1 LRRGFEVMI
10 EIETTEPHL
19 HRCDCCGGLTTT
31 LVRFVHKDGV
41 AHAVYYAAF
50 TESHPDRGA
59 TSLVSIGP
67 WGEGADPEDRSA
79 FALHLWQNESGFNVS
94 VVDGASSPW
103 ADKPI
108 LGKVQTREEA
118 LQHPLLSEVFHITD
132 HMFTDDEL
140 LLSFFRSS
148 RPDA

>member
-1 LRRGFEVMI
+1 ML
-10 EIETTEPHL
+10 EIEMTEPHVS
-19 HRCDCCGGLTTT
+19 HCDCCGGTTTT
-31 LVRFVHKDGV
+31 LVRFVHKDGD

-50 TESHPDRGA
+50 TEKHPDRGV

-67 WGEGADPEDRSA
+67 WGEGSDPADRSA
-79 FALHLWQNESGFNVS
+79 FALHLWQNEDNFNVS
-94 VVDGASSPW
+94 VVEGSTSLW

-108 LGKVQTREEA
+108 LGTMLTREEA

-140 LLSFFRSS
+140 LISFFRNA